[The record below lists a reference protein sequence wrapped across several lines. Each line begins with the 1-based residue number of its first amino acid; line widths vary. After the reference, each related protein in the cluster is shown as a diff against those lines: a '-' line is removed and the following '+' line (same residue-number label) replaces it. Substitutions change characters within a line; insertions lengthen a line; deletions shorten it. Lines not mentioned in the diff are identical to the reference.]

1 MWNREI
7 EIQRGRVCVWVITM
21 ENDESLRVK
30 RERVHGCVIGK
41 TVSVMLA
48 GKKKRESFCAIVI
61 ICVSQGLAHEWP
73 WITECGTHEI
83 EIDRERERK
92 KKNLETEVQ
101 TKILP

>member
-1 MWNREI
+1 
-7 EIQRGRVCVWVITM
+7 M

-30 RERVHGCVIGK
+30 RERERERVHGCVIGK

-73 WITECGTHEI
+73 
-83 EIDRERERK
+83 
-92 KKNLETEVQ
+92 
-101 TKILP
+101 